1 MSKNR
6 EGKSNAIQD
15 GIVLKVEHL
24 TKHFGRKK
32 ALDDVS
38 IEVMQGQVY
47 GLVGENGAGKT
58 TLIQHILGAYVPEK
72 GSVEVFG
79 LNPVLYPQQV
89 LSRIGYLSE
98 TRDLPKW
105 MKVYQLV
112 NYTSAFYP
120 NWDMDYA
127 KRLMEEFELSYNLR
141 VRSLSRGELAKLGL
155 LLAIAHKPDLL
166 LLDEPSS
173 GLDPV
178 ARLDIL
184 SAVVRSVAEEGRTVL
199 FSSHLLE
206 EVEKISDYVCMIH
219 KGKVVFSASLD
230 DVRGQFTLIIARW
243 EKVPDLLTKEEK
255 IIQVVNL
262 GREARILLR
271 SPEAEAV
278 ELIKAKKGNIVKVM
292 APELQDIF
300 VGYVKRSK
308 QEEKING
315 GKNDEI

>member
-1 MSKNR
+1 MSETR
-6 EGKSNAIQD
+6 EDKPNAIQD

-24 TKHFGRKK
+24 TKHFGRKR

-38 IEVMQGQVY
+38 IEVMRGQVY

-58 TLIQHILGAYVPEK
+58 TLIQHILGAYIPET
-72 GSVEVFG
+72 GSVRVFD

-105 MKVYQLV
+105 MKVYQLI

-199 FSSHLLE
+199 FSSHLLD

-219 KGKVVFSASLD
+219 KGKVVFSASLE
-230 DVRGQFTLIIARW
+230 DVRAQFTLIIARW
-243 EKVPDLLTKEEK
+243 EKVPDLLTEEEK
-255 IIQVVNL
+255 IVQVVNL
-262 GREARILLR
+262 GREARILIR
-271 SPEAEAV
+271 SSEAEAV
-278 ELIKAKKGNIVKVM
+278 KLIKAKRGNIVKVM

-300 VGYVKRSK
+300 VGYVKKSK
-308 QEEKING
+308 HEEKINV
-315 GKNDEI
+315 GKNDEV